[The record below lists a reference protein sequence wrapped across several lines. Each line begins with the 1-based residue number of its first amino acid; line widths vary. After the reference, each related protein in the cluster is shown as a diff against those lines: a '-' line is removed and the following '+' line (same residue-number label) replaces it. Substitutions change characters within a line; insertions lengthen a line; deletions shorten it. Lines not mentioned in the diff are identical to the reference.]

1 LKERHVNFSNVAIQ
15 PISISMYELYWALI
29 KKRA

>member
-1 LKERHVNFSNVAIQ
+1 
-15 PISISMYELYWALI
+15 MYELYWALI